1 MGYRNVAVYNE
12 GIPEWVKRGYP
23 ANVKKVYPVTEI
35 PVLSAAALK
44 AMMERRQD
52 VVVVDIRDDDD
63 ARSGRVPGSV
73 HHEIELLDTRL
84 GELPA
89 DKKIVLVDMHGK
101 QTQVV
106 GRFLAS
112 KGFRDVARLDGG
124 FVGGWIKAGYPIAR

>member
-23 ANVKKVYPVTEI
+23 ANVKKLYPAIEI

-44 AMMERRQD
+44 GMLDGKRD

-63 ARSGRVPGSV
+63 ARAGRVPGSV
-73 HHEIELLDTRL
+73 HLEIELLDARL
-84 GELPA
+84 AELPQG
-89 DKKIVLVDMHGK
+89 KKLVLVDMHGK
-101 QTQVV
+101 QTQLV

-124 FVGGWIKAGYPIAR
+124 FVGGWIKAGYPFAR

>member
-23 ANVKKVYPVTEI
+23 ANVKKVYPAIEI
-35 PVLSAAALK
+35 PIVSAAALK
-44 AMMERRQD
+44 GMLDGRQD

-73 HHEIELLDTRL
+73 HLEIELLDERL
-84 GELPA
+84 AELPHG
-89 DKKIVLVDMHGK
+89 KKLVLVDMHGK
-101 QTQVV
+101 QTQLV

-124 FVGGWIKAGYPIAR
+124 FVGGWIKAGYPFAR

>member
-23 ANVKKVYPVTEI
+23 ANVKKVYPAVEI

-44 AMMERRQD
+44 GMLDRRQD
-52 VVVVDIRDDDD
+52 VVVLDVRDDDD
-63 ARSGRVPGSV
+63 ARSGRVPGSLHV
-73 HHEIELLDTRL
+73 EIELLDARL
-84 GELPA
+84 AELPSG
-89 DKKIVLVDMHGK
+89 KKIVLVDMHAK

>member
-23 ANVKKVYPVTEI
+23 ANVKKVYPAVEI

-44 AMMERRQD
+44 GMLDRRQD
-52 VVVVDIRDDDD
+52 VVVLDVRDDDD
-63 ARSGRVPGSV
+63 ARSGRVPGSLHV
-73 HHEIELLDTRL
+73 EIELLDARL
-84 GELPA
+84 AELPNG
-89 DKKIVLVDMHGK
+89 KKIVLVDMHAK

>member
-23 ANVKKVYPVTEI
+23 ANLKKVYPAIEI

-44 AMMERRQD
+44 AMLDRRQD

-73 HHEIELLDTRL
+73 HHEIELLDARL

-124 FVGGWIKAGYPIAR
+124 FVGGWIKAGYPIVR